1 MTNLLFMALATLI
14 ALLGF
19 WADHLS
25 EKVHY
30 WKQTALAS
38 QNSVAVITAERDSL
52 LLALSQRDKTISEIK
67 AARAQNSRKLQQVK
81 KHDEQVRAWHDTDI
95 PAPVLRL
102 LNPCTSSATGNS
114 ASDDDRN
121 NPHALN

>member
-1 MTNLLFMALATLI
+1 MTNLLFMALAGAI
-14 ALLGF
+14 ALLGL

-25 EKVHY
+25 EKVQY
-30 WKQTALAS
+30 WKQTALTA

-52 LLALSQRDKTISEIK
+52 LSALAQRDKTIATIK
-67 AARAQNSRKLQQVK
+67 AARAQTSRKLQQVK
-81 KHDEQVRAWHDTDI
+81 KNDEQVRAWHDTDI

-102 LNPCTSSATGNS
+102 FNPCPSSATGNS
-114 ASDDDRN
+114 ASTDDRN

>member
-1 MTNLLFMALATLI
+1 MTNLLFMVLAGVI
-14 ALLGF
+14 ALFGL

-25 EKVHY
+25 EKVQH
-30 WKQTALAS
+30 WKSTALTA

-52 LLALSQRDKTISEIK
+52 LTALAQRDKTIAEIK
-67 AARAQNSRKLQQVK
+67 AVRSQTSQKIQQVK
-81 KHDEQVRAWHDTDI
+81 KNDEQVRTWHDTDI

-102 LNPCTSSATGNS
+102 LNPCSSSAKGNS
-114 ASDDDRN
+114 ASTDDRN